1 MDRSQI
7 LFRASQVGRL
17 MTEPRS
23 KSEILS
29 ETTKEYCR
37 EVYINVKYGRK
48 KDITNKYI
56 QKGLMVEED
65 SITLLSRFKKQM
77 FRKNE
82 TRLQNEYITGTPDL
96 FIGENIEEAIHV
108 IDAKSSWDIFTFY
121 KAKSE
126 EINKLYYWQLQSYMW
141 LTGAKSA
148 DLVYCL
154 INTPDVLITDQKRK
168 FMWNAGIL
176 DENPITDEVFAEI
189 EKDCLF
195 DDIPLSERIHI
206 KPVEYCESDI
216 ERLKIRIEDCRDYIE
231 SLFETKIHN
240 EQLQIELS

>member
-1 MDRSQI
+1 
-7 LFRASQVGRL
+7 

-23 KSEILS
+23 KSETLS

-96 FIGENIEEAIHV
+96 FIGENIEEALHV

-148 DLVYCL
+148 ELVYCL
-154 INTPDVLITDQKRK
+154 INTPDVLINDQKRK

-189 EKDCLF
+189 EKGCLF

-206 KPVEYCESDI
+206 KTVEYSERDI
-216 ERLKIRIEDCRDYIE
+216 EMLKIRIEDCRNYIE

-240 EQLQIELS
+240 EQLKIELS